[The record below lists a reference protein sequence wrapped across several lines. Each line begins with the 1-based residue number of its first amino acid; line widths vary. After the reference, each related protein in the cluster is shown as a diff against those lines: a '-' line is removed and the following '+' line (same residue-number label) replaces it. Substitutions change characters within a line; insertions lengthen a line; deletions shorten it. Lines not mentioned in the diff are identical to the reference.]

1 MGGTFNR
8 EDNIRG
14 RAIFVLEPGLLGDR
28 DQVRNVKNESP
39 PPNRM
44 MMMIWLCT
52 SYGRKSLTRTSI
64 SFAVA

>member
-14 RAIFVLEPGLLGDR
+14 RAVFVLEPGLLGNR
-28 DQVRNVKNESP
+28 DQVRNVENEF

-52 SYGRKSLTRTSI
+52 SCGRKSLSRTSI

>member
-39 PPNRM
+39 PPQPYDDDDLALHELRE
-44 MMMIWLCT
+44 
-52 SYGRKSLTRTSI
+52 KSLTRTST